1 VIDTDAGTV
10 HLVLGGGG
18 TALPSNALLWV
29 PAHAR
34 VIVGVG
40 TRGPNGRLQPRY
52 VEEDATAWSAV
63 RDLAHPYGFAAF
75 DVDPGTSA
83 DGTTRLEVTY
93 YNTVPSHEGSA
104 MAFERFTLVRRRS
117 DAAVSDAPGLERRG
131 SVPRIQDL

>member
-1 VIDTDAGTV
+1 M
-10 HLVLGGGG
+10 
-18 TALPSNALLWV
+18 
-29 PAHAR
+29 
-34 VIVGVG
+34 
-40 TRGPNGRLQPRY
+40 
-52 VEEDATAWSAV
+52 AWSAV

-131 SVPRIQDL
+131 SVPRTQDL